1 MKESAL
7 IFKEKTGLEKKLK
20 RLQKYNTR
28 KYWIGWA
35 GGYGDSKKTG

>member
-1 MKESAL
+1 MKESTL
-7 IFKEKTGLEKKLK
+7 ILKEKIALEKRFK